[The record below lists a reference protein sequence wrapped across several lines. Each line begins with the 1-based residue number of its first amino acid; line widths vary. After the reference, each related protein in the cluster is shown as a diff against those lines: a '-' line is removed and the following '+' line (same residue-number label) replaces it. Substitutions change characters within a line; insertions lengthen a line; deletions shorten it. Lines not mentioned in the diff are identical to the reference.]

1 MFNKMRHKS
10 YFMPQASARSLRWN
24 LENVF
29 GSVKD
34 MGVSSKNNDQ
44 DDSGP
49 ENMEEILTEDSFRL
63 MNCVTIKCM
72 DGFVELEWLD
82 STLAGFVADAAAVVL
97 MTLGG
102 SSRGREPHFPS
113 SGISVL

>member
-10 YFMPQASARSLRWN
+10 YFMPQASVRSLRWN

-34 MGVSSKNNDQ
+34 LGVSSKNNNQ

-49 ENMEEILTEDSFRL
+49 ESTEGILTEDSFRL
-63 MNCVTIKCM
+63 MNCVTINCM

-82 STLAGFVADAAAVVL
+82 STLAGFVADAAAVAL

-102 SSRGREPHFPS
+102 SSRGREPK
-113 SGISVL
+113 ISII